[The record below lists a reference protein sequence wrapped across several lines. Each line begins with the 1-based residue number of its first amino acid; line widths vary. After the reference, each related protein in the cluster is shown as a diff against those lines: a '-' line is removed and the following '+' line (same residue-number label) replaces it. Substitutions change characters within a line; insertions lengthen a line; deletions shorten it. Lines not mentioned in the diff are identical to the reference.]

1 MNPREN
7 VMALLRREPYEW
19 VPVDLQ
25 LCPSLEE
32 EYRRRTGAAVSYQD
46 YFRLPWAGIG
56 DIPMSKKDEQYL
68 PYHPGLK
75 AGSYIDL
82 WGVAHEPGSA
92 AAKHMTYMRCPLKGI
107 DSLSEVRAYPL
118 PDYAA
123 GDTAENA
130 ASQRAQAAALH
141 ARGLA
146 AMGYLTCTIWETSW
160 YIRGMEDLM
169 MDMMSGDP
177 IAAYI
182 LDAVTERAVT
192 RARAY
197 ARAGVDILYLGDDIG
212 MQKAPMMSLELYCK
226 WLKPRL
232 KQVIDAARAVRPGIL
247 VKYHSCGYATPFIP
261 HLIEAG
267 VDILN
272 PIQPES
278 MNFQEIY
285 REFGGKISFDGTIG
299 TQSVMPFGTP
309 QQVRETVFRHLDIAR
324 PHGGLLPAPT
334 HLLEPEVP
342 WEVIIAYVEACRE
355 YTPVK

>member
-46 YFRLPWAGIG
+46 YFGLPWAGIG

-309 QQVRETVFRHLDIAR
+309 QQVRETVFRHLDIVR

-342 WEVIIAYVEACRE
+342 WENIIAYVEACRD
-355 YTPVK
+355 YKPGK

>member
-7 VMALLRREPYEW
+7 VMAPLRREPYEW

-342 WEVIIAYVEACRE
+342 WENIIAYVEACRD
-355 YTPVK
+355 YKPGK

>member
-7 VMALLRREPYEW
+7 IMALLRREPYEW

-46 YFRLPWAGIG
+46 YFGLPWAGIG

-342 WEVIIAYVEACRE
+342 WENIIAYVEACRD
-355 YTPVK
+355 YKPGK

>member
-118 PDYAA
+118 PDYAT
-123 GDTAENA
+123 GDIAENA

-342 WEVIIAYVEACRE
+342 WENIIAYVEACRD
-355 YTPVK
+355 YKPGK

>member
-46 YFRLPWAGIG
+46 YFGLPWAGIG

-342 WEVIIAYVEACRE
+342 WENIIAHVEACRD
-355 YTPVK
+355 YKPGK

>member
-232 KQVIDAARAVRPGIL
+232 KQVIDAARAIRPGIL

-278 MNFQEIY
+278 MNFQKIY

-342 WEVIIAYVEACRE
+342 WENIIAYVEACRD
-355 YTPVK
+355 YKPGK

>member
-46 YFRLPWAGIG
+46 YFRLSWAGIG

-342 WEVIIAYVEACRE
+342 WENIIAYVEACRD
-355 YTPVK
+355 YKPGK

>member
-169 MDMMSGDP
+169 MDMMSGEP

-324 PHGGLLPAPT
+324 PHGGLLPVPT

-342 WEVIIAYVEACRE
+342 WENIIAYVEACRD
-355 YTPVK
+355 YKPGK

>member
-160 YIRGMEDLM
+160 SIRGMEDLM

-342 WEVIIAYVEACRE
+342 WENIIAYVEACRD
-355 YTPVK
+355 YKPGK